1 MLKELLLPDIKE
13 LLQEKKFLEIKEG
26 IKDWEAPEVADLLM
40 ELNKEEQGIFFRL
53 LTREQAAD
61 VFSYL
66 DLDSQKNL
74 LNLMTQEHT
83 RQILEDL
90 TPDDRTALLEE
101 LPAEVTRNLL
111 NLLSPEDLKEARML
125 LGYPEDSVGRLMT
138 PDYVALKPYITV
150 ETAIYEIRISGKN
163 KETIDRIYIVDD
175 NFKLLDDIPLKDLI
189 FSEPEK
195 RIEEILDYNYI
206 AISAYKDKEEAVE
219 LMKKYDLIALP
230 VIDSNGVLVGIV
242 THDDILDVAE
252 EEATEDIQRIA
263 AVVPLE
269 LPYHKTPI
277 FILYR
282 KRVAWLIFLLISY
295 FLSSSIIA
303 HFHTVLDKIIAIS
316 FFIPMLIGSGGNT
329 GTQIAALVIRAI
341 ALKEIELKDWFFVLK
356 REIIM
361 GILIGISLATVVF
374 IRSFVWQ
381 GILVA
386 MIVSISMILIIL
398 WANTIGAL
406 LPIILKKIK
415 IDPAIASDPF
425 VATLVDQTG
434 TLIYF
439 TVASFAISKF
449 L

>member
-13 LLQEKKFLEIKEG
+13 LLKEKKFLEIKEG

-40 ELNKEEQGIFFRL
+40 ELDEEEQGIFFRL
-53 LTREQAAD
+53 LTRQQAAE

-66 DLDSQKNL
+66 DITSQRNL
-74 LNLMTQEHT
+74 LETFTHENIRM
-83 RQILEDL
+83 ILQDL
-90 TPDDRTALLEE
+90 PPDDRTALLEE

-111 NLLSPEDLKEARML
+111 NLLSPEDLKEARTL

-138 PDYVALKPYITV
+138 PDYVALKSYITV
-150 ETAIYEIRISGKN
+150 ETALYEIRLSGKS

-175 NFKLLDDIPLKDLI
+175 NYKLIDDLPLKELI
-189 FSEPEK
+189 FAEPEQK
-195 RIEEILDYNYI
+195 IEEIMDGNFV
-206 AISAYKDKEEAVE
+206 AISAYKDREEAVE
-219 LMKKYDLIALP
+219 MMKKYDLIALP
-230 VIDSNGVLVGIV
+230 VVDSNGVLVGIV

-263 AVVPLE
+263 AVLPLE
-269 LPYHKTPI
+269 LPYDKTNI
-277 FILYR
+277 IILYK
-282 KRVAWLIFLLISY
+282 KRVAWLVFLLVSY

-303 HFHTVLDKIIAIS
+303 HFHLVLDKIIALS

-329 GTQIAALVIRAI
+329 GTQIAALIIRSL
-341 ALKEIELKDWFFVLK
+341 ALKEITLKDWFFVLK

-361 GILIGISLATVVF
+361 GLFIGLTLSIVVF
-374 IRSFVWQ
+374 LRSYFWQ
-381 GILVA
+381 GILVGV
-386 MIVSISMILIIL
+386 IVSLSMVLIIL
-398 WANTIGAL
+398 WANIIGAL

-415 IDPAIASDPF
+415 IDPAMASDPL

-439 TVASFAISKF
+439 TVASIAISN

>member
-13 LLQEKKFLEIKEG
+13 LLKEKKFLEIKEG

-40 ELNKEEQGIFFRL
+40 ELNEEEQGIFFRL
-53 LTREQAAD
+53 LNRQQAAE

-66 DLDSQKNL
+66 DITSQRNL
-74 LNLMTQEHT
+74 LETFTHENIRM
-83 RQILEDL
+83 ILQDL
-90 TPDDRTALLEE
+90 PPDDRTALLEE

-111 NLLSPEDLKEARML
+111 NLLSPEDLKEARTL

-150 ETAIYEIRISGKN
+150 ETALCEIRLSGKS

-175 NFKLLDDIPLKDLI
+175 NYKLIDDIPLKELI
-189 FSEPEK
+189 FAEPEQK
-195 RIEEILDYNYI
+195 IEEIMDGSFV
-206 AISAYKDKEEAVE
+206 AISAYKDREEAVE
-219 LMKKYDLIALP
+219 MMKKYDLIALP
-230 VIDSNGVLVGIV
+230 VVDSNGVLVGIV

-263 AVVPLE
+263 AVLPLE
-269 LPYHKTPI
+269 LPYDKTNI
-277 FILYR
+277 IILYK
-282 KRVAWLIFLLISY
+282 KRVAWLVFLLISY

-303 HFHTVLDKIIAIS
+303 HFHLVLDKIIALS

-329 GTQIAALVIRAI
+329 GTQIAALIIRSL
-341 ALKEIELKDWFFVLK
+341 ALKEITLKDWFFVLK

-361 GILIGISLATVVF
+361 GLFIGLTLSTVVF
-374 IRSFVWQ
+374 LRSYFWQ
-381 GILVA
+381 GILVGI
-386 MIVSISMILIIL
+386 IVSLSMILIIL
-398 WANTIGAL
+398 WANIIGAL
-406 LPIILKKIK
+406 LPIILKRIK
-415 IDPAIASDPF
+415 IDPAMASDPL

-439 TVASFAISKF
+439 TVASIAISN

>member
-40 ELNKEEQGIFFRL
+40 ELDKDEQGIFFRL
-53 LTREQAAD
+53 LTREQAAE

-83 RQILEDL
+83 KQILADL

-111 NLLSPEDLKEARML
+111 NLLSPEDLKEARTL

-150 ETAIYEIRISGKN
+150 ETAIYEIRMSGKN

-175 NFKLLDDIPLKDLI
+175 NYKLLDDVPLKDLI

-195 RIEEILDYNYI
+195 KISEIMDYNFI

-219 LMKKYDLIALP
+219 IMKKYDLIALP
-230 VIDSNGVLVGIV
+230 VVDSNGLLVGIV

-252 EEATEDIQRIA
+252 EEATEDIQKIA
-263 AVVPLE
+263 AIAPLD
-269 LPYHKTPI
+269 LPYDKTGVWVL
-277 FILYR
+277 FK
-282 KRVAWLIFLLISY
+282 KRVLWLFFLLIAY
-295 FLSSSIIA
+295 FFSSALISHYENLLS
-303 HFHTVLDKIIAIS
+303 KIIALS
-316 FFIPMLIGSGGNT
+316 FFLPMLVGSGGNT
-329 GTQIAALVIRAI
+329 GSQSSTLIVRAL
-341 ALKEIELKDWFFVLK
+341 ALREISSKDWFKIFLK
-356 REIIM
+356 ELAI
-361 GILIGISLATVVF
+361 GILLGFSLSIVLFV
-374 IRSFVWQ
+374 RSFTWQ
-381 GILVA
+381 GFVIA
-386 MIVSISMILIIL
+386 FIVSISLILIITWSNL
-398 WANTIGAL
+398 IGAL
-406 LPIILKKIK
+406 LPLILNKLK
-415 IDPAIASDPF
+415 IDPAVSSSPFVTTLIDGTGIFIYLTIAS
-425 VATLVDQTG
+425 
-434 TLIYF
+434 LILKK
-439 TVASFAISKF
+439 V
-449 L
+449 